1 MVSRISCFF
10 GLECSLGSSFI
21 RAPGGIYGLGLIF
34 SLGQWYSTWLSQE
47 DAKDVAYDGLKGLEP
62 GEGLVSENWCMSF
75 HQFYAMS
82 HRGHQNNFI
91 GLYIED
97 PSCPA
102 DTPATMPSFVKC
114 VGPGAIIPE
123 DGASCTCG
131 DNSSWNADTEECACD
146 DGYIGSLQSNW
157 ERNPHCVICSGV
169 GAFVDQYGV
178 CKCGDGAV
186 LDGSD
191 CYCPDGSVS
200 DSLNRFCYDGIDQFF
215 DDRLY
220 SCAADETDQLLEDL
234 GYTFDLP
241 DRKRSYN
248 ISHTNHI
255 KTT

>member
-1 MVSRISCFF
+1 MHVIPSILCNES
-10 GLECSLGSSFI
+10 
-21 RAPGGIYGLGLIF
+21 
-34 SLGQWYSTWLSQE
+34 
-47 DAKDVAYDGLKGLEP
+47 V
-62 GEGLVSENWCMSF
+62 
-75 HQFYAMS
+75 
-82 HRGHQNNFI
+82 RGHQNNFI

-97 PSCPA
+97 PSCPV

-146 DGYIGSLQSNW
+146 DGYIGSLESNW

-241 DRKRSYN
+241 DR
-248 ISHTNHI
+248 
-255 KTT
+255 